1 MVIHVKSMHH
11 TSWVFTLLYANCIS
25 IKLKKNQNPP
35 LRHNWLIFMERDERM
50 KGMMISI
57 SSYQKYLNQDSC
69 PDKVFL
75 LSLRELLK
83 EKSLSKQGNLIFYL
97 SFSVKNVLFAC
108 LLFIDTCKV
117 LYIVYTNIIV
127 IN

>member
-1 MVIHVKSMHH
+1 
-11 TSWVFTLLYANCIS
+11 
-25 IKLKKNQNPP
+25 
-35 LRHNWLIFMERDERM
+35 MERDERM
-50 KGMMISI
+50 EGIMISI

-108 LLFIDTCKV
+108 LLFIDTGKV